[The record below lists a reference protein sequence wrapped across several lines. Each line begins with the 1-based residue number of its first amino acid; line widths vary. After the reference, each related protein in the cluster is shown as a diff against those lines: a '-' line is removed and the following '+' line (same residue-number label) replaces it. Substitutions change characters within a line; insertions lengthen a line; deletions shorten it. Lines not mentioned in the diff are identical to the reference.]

1 MTDLSKITRQDS
13 FSSSD
18 NVLVYSSSANDARLI
33 PYADFL
39 AALASTTNS
48 NITQYSSP
56 SSTGF
61 SVSINDSYQNVWL
74 ILQPTGTLAAGTL
87 VLPSSANVI
96 DNQEIIVNSTNQV
109 TTLTINGNGSTVT
122 GAPSTI
128 AANGYF
134 KLKYN
139 STLTTWYRVG

>member
-1 MTDLSKITRQDS
+1 MTDLSRITRQDS
-13 FSSSD
+13 FGSSD

-33 PYADFL
+33 PYADFV

-109 TTLTINGNGSTVT
+109 TTLTISGNGSTVT

>member
-1 MTDLSKITRQDS
+1 MTDLRNIPRQDS
-13 FSSSD
+13 FGSSD

-33 PYADFL
+33 PYTDFV

-74 ILQPTGTLAAGTL
+74 ILQPTGTLATGTL
-87 VLPSSANVI
+87 VLPSSVNVI

-109 TTLTINGNGSTVT
+109 TTLTISGNGSTVT
-122 GAPSTI
+122 GAPGTI

>member
-1 MTDLSKITRQDS
+1 MTDLRNIPRQDS
-13 FSSSD
+13 FGSSD

-33 PYADFL
+33 PYTDFV

-61 SVSINDSYQNVWL
+61 SVSINDSYQDVWL

-109 TTLTINGNGSTVT
+109 TTLTISGNGSTVT

>member
-1 MTDLSKITRQDS
+1 MTDLRNIPRQDS
-13 FSSSD
+13 FGSSD

-33 PYADFL
+33 LYTDFV

-74 ILQPTGTLAAGTL
+74 ILQPTGTLATGTL
-87 VLPSSANVI
+87 VLPSSVNVI

-109 TTLTINGNGSTVT
+109 TTLTISGNGSTVT

>member
-18 NVLVYSSSANDARLI
+18 NVLVYSSSANDGRLI
-33 PYADFL
+33 PYADFVE
-39 AALASTTNS
+39 ALASTTNS

-61 SVSINDSYQNVWL
+61 SVAINDSYQNVWL

-109 TTLTINGNGSTVT
+109 TTLTISGNGSTDT

-128 AANGYF
+128 SANGYF

-139 STLTTWYRVG
+139 STVTTWYRVG

>member
-13 FSSSD
+13 FGSSD

-33 PYADFL
+33 PYTDFV

-61 SVSINDSYQNVWL
+61 SVAINDSYQNVWL
-74 ILQPTGTLAAGTL
+74 ILQPTGTLATGTL
-87 VLPSSANVI
+87 VLPSSVNVI

-109 TTLTINGNGSTVT
+109 TTLTISGNGSTVT

>member
-1 MTDLSKITRQDS
+1 MTDLSRITRQDS
-13 FSSSD
+13 FGSSD

-33 PYADFL
+33 PYADFV
-39 AALASTTNS
+39 AALAPTTNS
-48 NITQYSSP
+48 NITQYYSP

-61 SVSINDSYQNVWL
+61 SVSINDSYQDVWL
-74 ILQPTGTLAAGTL
+74 ILQPTGTLAAGSL

-96 DNQEIIVNSTNQV
+96 DNQEIIVSSTNQV
-109 TTLTINGNGSTVT
+109 TTLTISGNGSTVT